1 MHHSCTHKGPTTASA
16 ATNTNAE
23 ENTLRH
29 KVTMTNAP
37 NVEKKTM
44 TQPAKRKP
52 AAEAVVNAPPMTE
65 GPTERIAWSAREAR
79 RRSFVVFVFVFVAVI
94 VVEVGVFS
102 NNDSLSCSRSF
113 LSLSPTTLASS
124 LAFFKLEDAAAYA
137 LATCNG

>member
-1 MHHSCTHKGPTTASA
+1 MSSDARVIIFNQCITRVLTKAPRRRVQPI
-16 ATNTNAE
+16 NTNAE

-102 NNDSLSCSRSF
+102 NNDSLSCLVLFF
-113 LSLSPTTLASS
+113 LFLQQR
-124 LAFFKLEDAAAYA
+124 
-137 LATCNG
+137 

>member
-1 MHHSCTHKGPTTASA
+1 
-16 ATNTNAE
+16 
-23 ENTLRH
+23 
-29 KVTMTNAP
+29 MTNAP

-79 RRSFVVFVFVFVAVI
+79 RRSFVVFVFVVFVVVI
-94 VVEVGVFS
+94 VVEVGAFS
-102 NNDSLSCSRSF
+102 NDSLMSCSRSF

>member
-1 MHHSCTHKGPTTASA
+1 
-16 ATNTNAE
+16 
-23 ENTLRH
+23 
-29 KVTMTNAP
+29 MTNAP

-113 LSLSPTTLASS
+113 LSLSQTTLASS

>member
-1 MHHSCTHKGPTTASA
+1 MYHSFTHKGPTTASA
-16 ATNTNAE
+16 AINTNAE

-44 TQPAKRKP
+44 THPAKRKP
-52 AAEAVVNAPPMTE
+52 AAEAVVNAPPITE

-79 RRSFVVFVFVFVAVI
+79 RRSFVVFVFVVFVVV
-94 VVEVGVFS
+94 VVEIGAFS
-102 NNDSLSCSRSF
+102 NDSLSCSRSF

-124 LAFFKLEDAAAYA
+124 LAVFKLEDAAAYA
-137 LATCNG
+137 LATCYG

>member
-1 MHHSCTHKGPTTASA
+1 
-16 ATNTNAE
+16 
-23 ENTLRH
+23 
-29 KVTMTNAP
+29 
-37 NVEKKTM
+37 M

-79 RRSFVVFVFVFVAVI
+79 RRSFVVFVFVFVVVVI
-94 VVEVGVFS
+94 VVEVGAFS

-113 LSLSPTTLASS
+113 LSLSPTLASS
-124 LAFFKLEDAAAYA
+124 LAVFKLEDAAAYA